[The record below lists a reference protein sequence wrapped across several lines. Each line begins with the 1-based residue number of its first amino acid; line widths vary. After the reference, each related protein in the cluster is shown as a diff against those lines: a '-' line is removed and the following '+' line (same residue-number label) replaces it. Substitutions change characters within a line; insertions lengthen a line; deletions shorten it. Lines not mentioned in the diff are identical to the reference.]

1 LPVTEAEIPLADVG
15 DRLTSAVREA
25 GALALT
31 KFGSP
36 VRNWT
41 KGTNSPVCDADIEA
55 DLLLRDRLMRDAP
68 GYGWLSEESVDD
80 PARLDAR
87 RVWVVDPIDG
97 TRGFIAGRSDW
108 AISAAL
114 VEDGRP
120 VAAALFA
127 PVTDELFFAIKGRG
141 ATRNGDAIASTAG
154 DRLDGARLAGPPR
167 RLERLAAIVPG
178 IETVPKIFSLALRL
192 ARVATGALDAA
203 LAGPNSHDWDL
214 AAADLLV
221 HEAGGALTSLAGHP
235 PIYNRP
241 DPVHGALIA
250 AGHARHATMMAL
262 VRARMADFA

>member
-1 LPVTEAEIPLADVG
+1 LPVVETELSTLT
-15 DRLTSAVREA
+15 DRLAGAVREA
-25 GALALT
+25 GALALG

-36 VRNWT
+36 VRHWT
-41 KGTNSPVCDADIEA
+41 KDANSPVCEADIEA
-55 DLLLRDRLMRDAP
+55 DLLLRERLLRERSD
-68 GYGWLSEESVDD
+68 YGWLSEESADD
-80 PARLDAR
+80 PARLAAR

-97 TRGFIAGRSDW
+97 TRGFIAGRPDW

-127 PVTDELFFAIKGRG
+127 PVTDEFFLAVNGRG
-141 ATRNGDAIASTAG
+141 ATRNGAPIAPTPG
-154 DRLDGARLAGPPR
+154 DGLDGARIAGPQR
-167 RLERLAAIVPG
+167 RLERLAKVAPAIAPVA
-178 IETVPKIFSLALRL
+178 KIFSLALRL
-192 ARVATGALDAA
+192 ARVATGEIDAA

-221 HEAGGALTSLAGHP
+221 HEAGGALTSFAGEA

-250 AGHARHATMMAL
+250 AGRARHATLIGLA
-262 VRARMADFA
+262 RARMADLA